1 MDRSYTRRA
10 LRFGLL
16 GGVMIVF
23 VALVGMVQ
31 AFDTINLVGGAV
43 TLGRLLLVLPP
54 FLVAYILAR
63 PRVIAGTTVTPSPLT
78 AVLGGAG
85 AGLVA
90 GALAGAG
97 VLIANALPE
106 ELSPSKVFVSVTPTL
121 LSIMTFDRPIPVGVT
136 LLVALC
142 GVAGGLGG
150 GLSVVS
156 WRVRR
161 PVVVGLSV
169 ALLLAMLQDVFR
181 VSLAQLGL
189 ATEWLYSPR
198 YGGLTYLGAGVAIA
212 VPAAASGYWL
222 SQGRTVRE
230 RFAALP
236 KEGQKPVRIMVIAAL
251 AVLLMTLPYLLGSF
265 LSAVLG
271 RVGLFIL
278 MGLGLNIVV
287 GYAGLLDLGYVAFF
301 AVGAYATGLLTAG
314 ANSGSSIHVG
324 MGFFEAL
331 PIVIAIAAFT
341 GLLIGAPVLRLRGD
355 YLAIVTLGFGEIA
368 RVLVTSDW
376 LKPVL
381 GGAQG
386 LIAIPAPSFL
396 GIDFRD
402 PQPFYYLALAF
413 CALAAF
419 VSYRLANSRVGRA
432 WVAMRE
438 DEQVA
443 EAMGISTVR
452 YKLLAF
458 ASGAA
463 VGGMSGALFAV
474 QIGSLAPTSFN
485 ILVSILAL
493 AIIILGGMGSIPGV
507 IVGGLFLVGIPGFL
521 TEFEQFQLLIY
532 GAVLIAIMLYRPE
545 GLIPNVRRTRELHEE
560 EILQDAWAQAE
571 GVPEAQPSTIS
582 SEETPT

>member
-1 MDRSYTRRA
+1 MDPSFTRRA
-10 LRFGLL
+10 IRFGLL
-16 GGVMIVF
+16 GGVMVIYL
-23 VALVGMVQ
+23 ALVGMVES
-31 AFDTINLVGGAV
+31 FNSINLVGGAV

-54 FLVAYILAR
+54 FLVGSILVR
-63 PRVIAGTTVTPSPLT
+63 PRVRAGVTVTPSPVA
-78 AVLGGAG
+78 AVLGGAA
-85 AGLVA
+85 AGLAA
-90 GALAGAG
+90 GALTGAG
-97 VLIANALPE
+97 ILIANALPE
-106 ELSPSKVFVSVTPTL
+106 QLPARNVFVAVTPSL
-121 LSIMTFDRPIPVGVT
+121 LSVLTFGHPIGVGVA
-136 LLVALC
+136 LLAVIATA
-142 GVAGGLGG
+142 AGALGG
-150 GLSVVS
+150 SLGVVA

-161 PVVVGLSV
+161 PVVLGLTV

-181 VSLAQLGL
+181 VSLTQLGL
-189 ATEWLYSPR
+189 ATGWLYSPR
-198 YGGLTYLGAGVAIA
+198 FGGLTYLGAVVVFA
-212 VPAAASGYWL
+212 VPAAASAYWL
-222 SQGRTVRE
+222 SEGRTVRE
-230 RFAALP
+230 RLQTIP
-236 KEGQKPVRIMVIAAL
+236 KEGQKPVRVMAIVAIAI
-251 AVLLMTLPYLLGSF
+251 LLIGLPYLLGSF

-301 AVGAYATGLLTAG
+301 AVGAYTTGVLTAA

-324 MGFFEAL
+324 MGLFEAL
-331 PIVIAIAAFT
+331 PIVIVIAAFT
-341 GLLIGAPVLRLRGD
+341 GLLIGGPVLRLRGD

-376 LKPVL
+376 LKPAL

-386 LIAIPAPSFL
+386 LIAIPAPSFF
-396 GIDFRD
+396 GIDLRD

-413 CALAAF
+413 CVVAAF

-458 ASGAA
+458 ATGAA
-463 VGGMSGALFAV
+463 VGSLSGALFAV

-485 ILVSILAL
+485 ILVSIQAL

-560 EILQDAWAQAE
+560 EILQDAWAE
-571 GVPEAQPSTIS
+571 GVPEARPSTIS
-582 SEETPT
+582 WEETPT

>member
-1 MDRSYTRRA
+1 MIDRDFARRA

-16 GGVMIVF
+16 GGVMV
-23 VALVGMVQ
+23 VYLALVGMVET
-31 AFDTINLVGGAV
+31 FNSINLVGGAV
-43 TLGRLLLVLPP
+43 TLGRLLLVLPT
-54 FLVAYILAR
+54 FLVGYILVR
-63 PRVIAGTTVTPSPLT
+63 PRVRAGATVTPSPVA
-78 AVLGGAG
+78 AVLGGAAAGLAAVVLTG
-85 AGLVA
+85 AGI
-90 GALAGAG
+90 
-97 VLIANALPE
+97 LIANALPE
-106 ELSPSKVFVSVTPTL
+106 QLSARNVFVAVTPSL
-121 LSIMTFDRPIPVGVT
+121 LSVMTFGHPIG
-136 LLVALC
+136 LGVALLAVLSA
-142 GVAGGLGG
+142 VAGGLGG
-150 GLSVVS
+150 GLGVVT

-161 PVVVGLSV
+161 PVVLGLTV

-181 VSLAQLGL
+181 VSLTQLGL
-189 ATEWLYSPR
+189 ATGWLYSPR
-198 YGGLTYLGAGVAIA
+198 FGGLTYLGAVVVFA
-212 VPAAASGYWL
+212 VPAAASAYWL
-222 SQGRTVRE
+222 SEGRTVRE
-230 RFAALP
+230 RLQAIP
-236 KEGQKPVRIMVIAAL
+236 KEGQKPVRVMVIVAIAI
-251 AVLLMTLPYLLGSF
+251 LLIALPYLLGSF

-301 AVGAYATGLLTAG
+301 AVGAYTTGVLTAA
-314 ANSGSSIHVG
+314 ANSGSSIHIG
-324 MGFFEAL
+324 MGLFEAL
-331 PIVIAIAAFT
+331 PIVIVIAAFT

-376 LKPVL
+376 LKPAL

-386 LIAIPAPSFL
+386 LIAIPSPSFFGVDL
-396 GIDFRD
+396 RD

-413 CALAAF
+413 CVLAAF
-419 VSYRLANSRVGRA
+419 ISYRLANSRVGRA

-438 DEQVA
+438 DEQIA
-443 EAMGISTVR
+443 EVMGISTVR

-458 ASGAA
+458 ATGAA
-463 VGGMSGALFAV
+463 VGSMSGALFAV

-485 ILVSILAL
+485 ILISIQAL

-507 IVGGLFLVGIPGFL
+507 ILGGLFLVGIPGFL
-521 TEFEQFQLLIY
+521 TEFEQYQLLIY

-560 EILQDAWAQAE
+560 EILQDAWAE

-582 SEETPT
+582 WEETPT

>member
-1 MDRSYTRRA
+1 
-10 LRFGLL
+10 
-16 GGVMIVF
+16 
-23 VALVGMVQ
+23 
-31 AFDTINLVGGAV
+31 
-43 TLGRLLLVLPP
+43 
-54 FLVAYILAR
+54 
-63 PRVIAGTTVTPSPLT
+63 
-78 AVLGGAG
+78 
-85 AGLVA
+85 
-90 GALAGAG
+90 
-97 VLIANALPE
+97 LI
-106 ELSPSKVFVSVTPTL
+106 ST
-121 LSIMTFDRPIPVGVT
+121 
-136 LLVALC
+136 
-142 GVAGGLGG
+142 VAGGFGG
-150 GLSVVS
+150 GLGVVA

-161 PVVVGLSV
+161 PIVLGLSV
-169 ALLLAMLQDVFR
+169 ALLMAMLQDVFR
-181 VSLAQLGL
+181 VALAQLGL
-189 ATEWLYSPR
+189 ATDWLYSPR
-198 YGGLTYLGAGVAIA
+198 FGGLTYLGALVVFA
-212 VPAAASGYWL
+212 VPAAASAYWL
-222 SQGRTVRE
+222 KEGRTARE
-230 RFAALP
+230 RFDALP
-236 KEGQKPVRIMVIAAL
+236 REGQRPVRMIIIAAIAL
-251 AVLLMTLPYLLGSF
+251 VLVALPYLLGSF

-301 AVGAYATGLLTAG
+301 AVGAYTTGLLTAA
-314 ANSGSSIHVG
+314 ANSGSSIHIG

-331 PIVIAIAAFT
+331 PIVIVVAAFT

-368 RVLVTSDW
+368 RVLLTSDW
-376 LKPVL
+376 LKPAL

-458 ASGAA
+458 ATGAA

-560 EILQDAWAQAE
+560 EILQDAWGE
-571 GVPEAQPSTIS
+571 GVPAAQPSTIS
-582 SEETPT
+582 WEETPT

>member
-1 MDRSYTRRA
+1 MDRSFTRRA

-16 GGVMIVF
+16 GGVMV
-23 VALVGMVQ
+23 VYLALVGMVET
-31 AFDTINLVGGAV
+31 FNSINLVGGTI

-54 FLVAYILAR
+54 FLVGYILVR
-63 PRVIAGTTVTPSPLT
+63 PRVKAGVTVTPSPVA
-78 AVLGGAG
+78 AVLGGAA
-85 AGLVA
+85 AGLA
-90 GALAGAG
+90 AG
-97 VLIANALPE
+97 VLTGICILIANALPE
-106 ELSPSKVFVSVTPTL
+106 QLSARNVFVAVTPSL
-121 LSIMTFDRPIPVGVT
+121 LSIMTFGRPIGIG
-136 LLVALC
+136 VALLAVIST
-142 GVAGGLGG
+142 VAGGFGG
-150 GLSVVS
+150 GLSVVT

-161 PVVVGLSV
+161 PIVLGLSV
-169 ALLLAMLQDVFR
+169 ALLMAMLQDVFR
-181 VSLAQLGL
+181 VALAQLGL
-189 ATEWLYSPR
+189 ATDWLYSPR
-198 YGGLTYLGAGVAIA
+198 FGGLTYLGALVVFA
-212 VPAAASGYWL
+212 VPAAASAYWL
-222 SQGRTVRE
+222 KEGRTARE
-230 RFAALP
+230 RFDALP
-236 KEGQKPVRIMVIAAL
+236 REGQRPVRMIIIAAIAL
-251 AVLLMTLPYLLGSF
+251 VLVVLPYLLGSF

-301 AVGAYATGLLTAG
+301 AVGAYTTGVLTAG
-314 ANSGSSIHVG
+314 ANSGSSIHIG

-331 PIVIAIAAFT
+331 PIVIVIAAFT

-368 RVLVTSDW
+368 RVLLTSDW
-376 LKPVL
+376 LKPAL

-438 DEQVA
+438 DEQIA

-458 ASGAA
+458 ATGAA

-560 EILQDAWAQAE
+560 EILQDAWGE

-582 SEETPT
+582 WEETPT

>member
-1 MDRSYTRRA
+1 MDRSFTRRA

-16 GGVMIVF
+16 GGVMV
-23 VALVGMVQ
+23 VYLALVGMVET
-31 AFDTINLVGGAV
+31 FNSINLVGGAI

-54 FLVAYILAR
+54 FLVGYILVR
-63 PRVIAGTTVTPSPLT
+63 PRVKAGVTVTPSPFA
-78 AVLGGAG
+78 AVLGGA
-85 AGLVA
+85 A
-90 GALAGAG
+90 AG
-97 VLIANALPE
+97 VAAGVLTGICILIANALPE
-106 ELSPSKVFVSVTPTL
+106 QLSAGNVFVAVTPSL
-121 LSIMTFDRPIPVGVT
+121 LSIMTFGRPIGIG
-136 LLVALC
+136 VALLALIST
-142 GVAGGLGG
+142 VAGGFGG
-150 GLSVVS
+150 GLGVVA

-161 PVVVGLSV
+161 PIVLGLSV
-169 ALLLAMLQDVFR
+169 ALLMAMLQDVFR
-181 VSLAQLGL
+181 VALAQLGL
-189 ATEWLYSPR
+189 ATDWLYSPR
-198 YGGLTYLGAGVAIA
+198 FGGLTYLGALVVFA
-212 VPAAASGYWL
+212 VPAAASAYWL
-222 SQGRTVRE
+222 KEGRTARE
-230 RFAALP
+230 RFDALP
-236 KEGQKPVRIMVIAAL
+236 REGQRPVRMIIIAAIAL
-251 AVLLMTLPYLLGSF
+251 VLVALPYLLGSF

-278 MGLGLNIVV
+278 MGLGLNNVV

-301 AVGAYATGLLTAG
+301 AVGAYTTGLLTAA
-314 ANSGSSIHVG
+314 ANSGSSIHIG

-331 PIVIAIAAFT
+331 PIVIVVAAFT

-368 RVLVTSDW
+368 RVLLTSDW
-376 LKPVL
+376 LKPAL

-458 ASGAA
+458 ATGAA

-560 EILQDAWAQAE
+560 EILQDAWGE
-571 GVPEAQPSTIS
+571 GVPAAQPSTIS
-582 SEETPT
+582 WEETPT

>member
-1 MDRSYTRRA
+1 VIDRAFARRA
-10 LRFGLL
+10 LRLGLL
-16 GGVMIVF
+16 GGVIV
-23 VALVGMVQ
+23 VYLALVGMVET
-31 AFDTINLVGGAV
+31 FNSINLVGGAV
-43 TLGRLLLVLPP
+43 TLGRLLLLLPP
-54 FLVAYILAR
+54 FLVGYVLVR
-63 PRVIAGTTVTPSPLT
+63 PRVQSGATVTPAPVA
-78 AVLGGAG
+78 AVLGGAA

-90 GALAGAG
+90 GVLTGAG
-97 VLIANALPE
+97 ILIANGLPE
-106 ELSPSKVFVSVTPTL
+106 QLSARNVFVAVTPSL
-121 LSIMTFDRPIPVGVT
+121 LSVLTFGHPIGFGAA
-136 LLVALC
+136 LLAVLSA
-142 GVAGGLGG
+142 VAGGLGG
-150 GLSVVS
+150 GLGIVA

-161 PVVVGLSV
+161 PVVLGLTV

-181 VSLAQLGL
+181 VSLTQLGL
-189 ATEWLYSPR
+189 ATGWLYSPR
-198 YGGLTYLGAGVAIA
+198 FGGLTYLGAVVVFA
-212 VPAAASGYWL
+212 VPAAASAYWL
-222 SQGRTVRE
+222 SEGRTVRE
-230 RFAALP
+230 RFQAIP
-236 KEGQKPVRIMVIAAL
+236 TEGQKPVRVLVIAAI
-251 AVLLMTLPYLLGSF
+251 AILLIALPYLLGSF

-301 AVGAYATGLLTAG
+301 AVGAYTTGVLTAA

-324 MGFFEAL
+324 MGLFEAL
-331 PIVIAIAAFT
+331 PIVIVIAAFT
-341 GLLIGAPVLRLRGD
+341 GLLIGGPVLRLRGD

-368 RVLVTSDW
+368 RVLATSDW
-376 LKPVL
+376 LKPAL

-386 LIAIPAPSFL
+386 LIAIPAPSFF
-396 GIDFRD
+396 GIDLRD
-402 PQPFYYLALAF
+402 PQPFYYLALGF
-413 CALAAF
+413 CVVAAF

-443 EAMGISTVR
+443 EVMGISTVR

-458 ASGAA
+458 AVGAA
-463 VGGMSGALFAV
+463 VGSMSGALFAV

-485 ILVSILAL
+485 ILISIQAL

-521 TEFEQFQLLIY
+521 TEFEQYQLLIY

-560 EILQDAWAQAE
+560 EILQDAWSE
-571 GVPEAQPSTIS
+571 GVPQAEPSTVS
-582 SEETPT
+582 WEETPR

>member
-1 MDRSYTRRA
+1 MDRSFIWRA
-10 LRFGLL
+10 TSRFGLL
-16 GGVMIVF
+16 GGVMV
-23 VALVGMVQ
+23 VYLSLVGMVET
-31 AFDTINLVGGAV
+31 FNGINLVGGAV
-43 TLGRLLLVLPP
+43 TLGRLLMVLPP
-54 FLVAYILAR
+54 FLLGLILVR
-63 PRVIAGTTVTPSPLT
+63 PRVRAGVTVTPSPGT
-78 AVLGGAG
+78 AVVGGAM

-90 GALAGAG
+90 GALTGAG
-97 VLIANALPE
+97 ILIVNALPE
-106 ELSPSKVFVSVTPTL
+106 QLSARNVFVAVTPTL
-121 LSIMTFDRPIPVGVT
+121 LSVLTFGHPIG
-136 LLVALC
+136 LGVALLAVVST
-142 GVAGGLGG
+142 VAGGLGG
-150 GLSVVS
+150 GLGVAS

-161 PVVVGLSV
+161 PVVLGLTV

-189 ATEWLYSPR
+189 ATGWLYSPR
-198 YGGLTYLGAGVAIA
+198 FGGLTYLGAVVVFA
-212 VPAAASGYWL
+212 VPAAASAYWL
-222 SQGRTVRE
+222 SEGRTVRE
-230 RFAALP
+230 RLQAIP
-236 KEGQKPVRIMVIAAL
+236 EEGQKPVRIMMIAAL
-251 AVLLMTLPYLLGSF
+251 AIVLIALPYLLGSF

-301 AVGAYATGLLTAG
+301 AVGAYTTGVLTAA

-324 MGFFEAL
+324 MGLVEAL
-331 PIVIAIAAFT
+331 PIVIVIAALT

-376 LKPVL
+376 LKPAL

-402 PQPFYYLALAF
+402 PQPFYYLALGF
-413 CALAAF
+413 CVVAAF

-438 DEQVA
+438 DEQIA

-458 ASGAA
+458 ATGAA
-463 VGGMSGALFAV
+463 VGSMSGALFAV

-485 ILVSILAL
+485 ILVSIQAL

-545 GLIPNVRRTRELHEE
+545 GLIPNVRRTRELHEDD
-560 EILQDAWAQAE
+560 ILQDAWGE
-571 GVPEAQPSTIS
+571 GVPEARPSTIS
-582 SEETPT
+582 FEETPT

>member
-1 MDRSYTRRA
+1 MDRSFTWRA

-16 GGVMIVF
+16 GGVMV
-23 VALVGMVQ
+23 VYLALVGMVET
-31 AFDTINLVGGAV
+31 FNSINLVGDAI

-54 FLVAYILAR
+54 FLVGYILVR
-63 PRVIAGTTVTPSPLT
+63 PRVKAGVTVTPSPFA
-78 AVLGGAG
+78 AVLGGTA
-85 AGLVA
+85 AGLA
-90 GALAGAG
+90 AG
-97 VLIANALPE
+97 VLTGICILIANALPE
-106 ELSPSKVFVSVTPTL
+106 QLSARNVFVAVTPSL
-121 LSIMTFDRPIPVGVT
+121 LSIMTFGRPIGIG
-136 LLVALC
+136 VALLAVISA
-142 GVAGGLGG
+142 VAGGLGA
-150 GLSVVS
+150 GLGVAA

-161 PVVVGLSV
+161 PVVMGLTV
-169 ALLLAMLQDVFR
+169 ALLMAMLQDVFR
-181 VSLAQLGL
+181 VALAQLGL
-189 ATEWLYSPR
+189 ATEWLYSPTF
-198 YGGLTYLGAGVAIA
+198 GGLTYLGAVVAFA
-212 VPAAASGYWL
+212 VPAAASAYWL
-222 SQGRTVRE
+222 SEGRTVRE
-230 RFAALP
+230 RLQTIP
-236 KEGQKPVRIMVIAAL
+236 KEGQKPVRLMIIAAM
-251 AVLLMTLPYLLGSF
+251 AILLIALPYLLGSF

-301 AVGAYATGLLTAG
+301 AVGAYATGLLTAA
-314 ANSGSSIHVG
+314 ANSGSSIHIG

-368 RVLVTSDW
+368 RVLLTSDW
-376 LKPVL
+376 LAPVL

-402 PQPFYYLALAF
+402 PQPFYYLALGF
-413 CALAAF
+413 CVVAAF

-438 DEQVA
+438 DEQIA

-458 ASGAA
+458 ATGAA
-463 VGGMSGALFAV
+463 VGGMAGALFAV

-485 ILVSILAL
+485 ILVSIQAL

-560 EILQDAWAQAE
+560 EILQDAWGE
-571 GVPEAQPSTIS
+571 GVPDARPSTIS
-582 SEETPT
+582 FEETPR

>member
-1 MDRSYTRRA
+1 MDRSFTRRA

-16 GGVMIVF
+16 GGVMV
-23 VALVGMVQ
+23 VYLALVGMVET
-31 AFDTINLVGGAV
+31 FNSINLVGGAI

-54 FLVAYILAR
+54 FLVGYILVR
-63 PRVIAGTTVTPSPLT
+63 PRVKAGVTVTPSPFA
-78 AVLGGAG
+78 AVLGGA
-85 AGLVA
+85 A
-90 GALAGAG
+90 AG
-97 VLIANALPE
+97 VAAGVLTGICILIANALPE
-106 ELSPSKVFVSVTPTL
+106 QLSAGNVFVAVTPSL
-121 LSIMTFDRPIPVGVT
+121 LSIMTFGRPIGIG
-136 LLVALC
+136 VALLALIST
-142 GVAGGLGG
+142 VAGGFGG
-150 GLSVVS
+150 GLGVVA

-161 PVVVGLSV
+161 PIVLGLSV
-169 ALLLAMLQDVFR
+169 ALLMAMLQDVFR
-181 VSLAQLGL
+181 VALAQLGL
-189 ATEWLYSPR
+189 ATDWLYSPR
-198 YGGLTYLGAGVAIA
+198 FGGLTYLGALVVFA
-212 VPAAASGYWL
+212 VPAAASAYWL
-222 SQGRTVRE
+222 KEGRTARE
-230 RFAALP
+230 RFDALP
-236 KEGQKPVRIMVIAAL
+236 REGQRPVRMIIIAAIAL
-251 AVLLMTLPYLLGSF
+251 VLVALPYLLGSF

-301 AVGAYATGLLTAG
+301 AVGAYTTGLLTAA
-314 ANSGSSIHVG
+314 ANSGSSIHIG

-331 PIVIAIAAFT
+331 PIVIVVAAFT

-368 RVLVTSDW
+368 RVLLTSDW
-376 LKPVL
+376 LKPAL

-458 ASGAA
+458 ATGAA

-560 EILQDAWAQAE
+560 EILQDAWGE
-571 GVPEAQPSTIS
+571 GVPAAQPSTIS
-582 SEETPT
+582 WEETPT

>member
-1 MDRSYTRRA
+1 VIDRAFAGRA

-16 GGVMIVF
+16 GGVMV
-23 VALVGMVQ
+23 VYLALVGMVET
-31 AFDTINLVGGAV
+31 FNSINLVGGAV

-54 FLVAYILAR
+54 FLVGYILVR
-63 PRVIAGTTVTPSPLT
+63 PRVRAGATVTPSPVA
-78 AVLGGAG
+78 AVFGGAAAGLAAGILTG
-85 AGLVA
+85 AGM
-90 GALAGAG
+90 
-97 VLIANALPE
+97 LIANALPE
-106 ELSPSKVFVSVTPTL
+106 QLAARNVFVAVTPSL
-121 LSIMTFDRPIPVGVT
+121 LSVMTFGHPIGPGVA
-136 LLVALC
+136 LLVVLSA
-142 GVAGGLGG
+142 VAGGLGG
-150 GLSVVS
+150 GLGVVT

-161 PVVVGLSV
+161 PVVLGLTV

-181 VSLAQLGL
+181 VSLTQLGL
-189 ATEWLYSPR
+189 ATGWLYSPR
-198 YGGLTYLGAGVAIA
+198 FGGLTYLGAVVVFA
-212 VPAAASGYWL
+212 VPAAASAYWL
-222 SQGRTVRE
+222 SEGRTVRE
-230 RFAALP
+230 RLQAIP
-236 KEGQKPVRIMVIAAL
+236 KEGQKPVRVMMIAAI
-251 AVLLMTLPYLLGSF
+251 AVLLIALPYLLGSF

-301 AVGAYATGLLTAG
+301 AVGAYATGVLTAA
-314 ANSGSSIHVG
+314 ANSGSSIHIG
-324 MGFFEAL
+324 MGLFEAL
-331 PIVIAIAAFT
+331 PIVIVIAAFT

-376 LKPVL
+376 LKPAL

-386 LIAIPAPSFL
+386 LIAIPSPSFFGVDL
-396 GIDFRD
+396 RD

-413 CALAAF
+413 CVLAAF
-419 VSYRLANSRVGRA
+419 ISYRLANSRVGRA

-438 DEQVA
+438 DEQIA
-443 EAMGISTVR
+443 EVMGISTVR

-458 ASGAA
+458 ATGAA
-463 VGGMSGALFAV
+463 VGSMSGALFAV

-485 ILVSILAL
+485 ILISIQAL

-507 IVGGLFLVGIPGFL
+507 ILGGLFLVGIPGFL
-521 TEFEQFQLLIY
+521 TEFEQYQLLIY

-560 EILQDAWAQAE
+560 EILQDAWAE

-582 SEETPT
+582 WEETPT

>member
-16 GGVMIVF
+16 GGVMIVYL
-23 VALVGMVQ
+23 ALVGMVET
-31 AFDTINLVGGAV
+31 FNSINLVGGAI

-54 FLVAYILAR
+54 FLVGYILVR
-63 PRVIAGTTVTPSPLT
+63 PRVTAGVTVIPSPV
-78 AVLGGAG
+78 AAALGGAT
-85 AGLVA
+85 AGLA
-90 GALAGAG
+90 AG
-97 VLIANALPE
+97 VLTGTGILIANALPE
-106 ELSPSKVFVSVTPTL
+106 QLSARNVFVTVTPTL
-121 LSIMTFDRPIPVGVT
+121 LSIMTFDRPIGAGVS
-136 LLVALC
+136 LLVLLC
-142 GVAGGLGG
+142 TVAGSLGG
-150 GLSVVS
+150 ELGVVT

-161 PVVVGLSV
+161 PIVLGLSV
-169 ALLLAMLQDVFR
+169 ALLMAMLQDVFR
-181 VSLAQLGL
+181 VALAQLGL
-189 ATEWLYSPR
+189 ATDWLYSPR
-198 YGGLTYLGAGVAIA
+198 FGGLTYVGALVVFA
-212 VPAAASGYWL
+212 VPAAASAYWL
-222 SQGRTVRE
+222 KEGRTARE
-230 RFAALP
+230 RFDALP
-236 KEGQKPVRIMVIAAL
+236 REGQRPVRMIIIAAIAL
-251 AVLLMTLPYLLGSF
+251 VLVLLPYLLGSF

-271 RVGLFIL
+271 KVGLYVL

-301 AVGAYATGLLTAG
+301 AVGAYTTGVLTAG
-314 ANSGSSIHVG
+314 ANSGSSIHIG

-331 PIVIAIAAFT
+331 PIVIVIAAFT

-368 RVLVTSDW
+368 RVLLTSDW
-376 LKPVL
+376 LKPAL

-386 LIAIPAPSFL
+386 LIAIPAPTFL

-458 ASGAA
+458 ATGAA

-560 EILQDAWAQAE
+560 EILQDAWGE

-582 SEETPT
+582 WEETPT

>member
-1 MDRSYTRRA
+1 MDRSFTRRA

-16 GGVMIVF
+16 GGVIV
-23 VALVGMVQ
+23 VYLALVGMVET
-31 AFDTINLVGGAV
+31 FNSINLVGGAI

-54 FLVAYILAR
+54 FLVGYILVR
-63 PRVIAGTTVTPSPLT
+63 PRVKAGVTVTPSPFA
-78 AVLGGAG
+78 AVLGGAA
-85 AGLVA
+85 AGLA
-90 GALAGAG
+90 AG
-97 VLIANALPE
+97 VLTGICILIANALPE
-106 ELSPSKVFVSVTPTL
+106 QLSAGNVFVAVTPSL
-121 LSIMTFDRPIPVGVT
+121 LSIMTFGRPIGAG
-136 LLVALC
+136 VALLALIST
-142 GVAGGLGG
+142 VAGGFGG
-150 GLSVVS
+150 GLGVVA

-161 PVVVGLSV
+161 PIVLGLSV
-169 ALLLAMLQDVFR
+169 ALVMAMLQDVFR
-181 VSLAQLGL
+181 VALAQLGL
-189 ATEWLYSPR
+189 ATDWLYSPR
-198 YGGLTYLGAGVAIA
+198 FGGLTYLGALVVFA
-212 VPAAASGYWL
+212 VPAAASAYWL
-222 SQGRTVRE
+222 KEGRTARQ
-230 RFAALP
+230 RFDALP
-236 KEGQKPVRIMVIAAL
+236 REGQRPVRMIIIAAVAL
-251 AVLLMTLPYLLGSF
+251 VLVALPYLLGSF

-301 AVGAYATGLLTAG
+301 AVGAYTTGLLTAA
-314 ANSGSSIHVG
+314 ANSGSSIHIG
-324 MGFFEAL
+324 LGFFEAL
-331 PIVIAIAAFT
+331 PIVIVVAAFT

-368 RVLVTSDW
+368 RVLLTSDW
-376 LKPVL
+376 LKPAL

-386 LIAIPAPSFL
+386 LIAIPAPTFL

-438 DEQVA
+438 DEQIA

-458 ASGAA
+458 ATGAA

-560 EILQDAWAQAE
+560 EILQDAWGE

-582 SEETPT
+582 WEETPR